1 MGCSSSSLEQHEWE
15 PQREDHPHGALARQ
29 DLMLPALVLLFT
41 LSRSVKGNDL
51 MRKRHH
57 RAVKGSGRSIPF
69 ILICI
74 FGGAPTEI
82 AAQGPLASGS
92 RVRVTAPECELRG
105 QEATFRALR
114 ADTLVLE
121 TTECPLA
128 SVTRLDVSG
137 GQKSHAL
144 LGAGIGFAAGALVG
158 LVHCSRDAGGFS
170 DVGMCD
176 LADDDLTLWVAFV
189 IGAMG
194 GLWGGFVGTLIKGI
208 IYKGCQGG
216 GNTLNS

>member
-1 MGCSSSSLEQHEWE
+1 
-15 PQREDHPHGALARQ
+15 
-29 DLMLPALVLLFT
+29 
-41 LSRSVKGNDL
+41 

-57 RAVKGSGRSIPF
+57 RAVRGSGCSITF
-69 ILICI
+69 VLICI
-74 FGGAPTEI
+74 LGGAPTGM
-82 AAQGPLASGS
+82 AAQESLPVEPGE

-128 SVTRLDVSG
+128 SVTRLDVSR
-137 GQKSHAL
+137 GQKSNFA

-176 LADDDLTLWVAFV
+176 LADDDLTLWVTFV
-189 IGAMG
+189 IGAIG
-194 GLWGGFVGTLIKGI
+194 GAAVGFVGNFIKTERWEEVPLERLRVSLAP
-208 IYKGCQGG
+208 QREGG
-216 GNTLNS
+216 FALGFSVRF